1 MAHFCS
7 TTPFRLS
14 QIYTAVKE
22 VCCYYYRHQQ
32 ELAARDEELERVRAA
47 LEGDMKRALAEKDTQ
62 MDELRASASQE
73 LDQASVQSL
82 VLRFKI
88 SIVSSVQD

>member
-1 MAHFCS
+1 
-7 TTPFRLS
+7 
-14 QIYTAVKE
+14 
-22 VCCYYYRHQQ
+22 
-32 ELAARDEELERVRAA
+32 
-47 LEGDMKRALAEKDTQ
+47 MKRALAEKDTQ